1 MLEVMNELKENE
13 FFHTPNTLLEYTLS
27 QEDQGLNND
36 TFCGR
41 LTGIWDLLRLK
52 AIVIHNRG
60 DERIPNTTIY
70 EFEIIIQ
77 PSFDDVYKRCVK
89 ETTGQGLDQYENTTM
104 VKKSKNI
111 LTKLL
116 NSVIKA
122 NEITG
127 MQAQLLLQLSNFEPT
142 SVEFLESKISTKD
155 LKSLKKNT
163 NEKINGNGFN
173 IVYVP
178 DKSSLR
184 RGCYI
189 LKYIQ
194 TQTSLH

>member
-1 MLEVMNELKENE
+1 MNELKENE